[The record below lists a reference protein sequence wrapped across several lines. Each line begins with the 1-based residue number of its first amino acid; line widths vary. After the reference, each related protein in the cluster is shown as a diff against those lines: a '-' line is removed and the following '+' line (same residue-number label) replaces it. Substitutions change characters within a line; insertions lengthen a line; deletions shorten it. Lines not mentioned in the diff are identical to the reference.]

1 MCHHHGVILGFSH
14 IPTGFRWSGSILDD
28 YIACYIWSS
37 ILPLHEGTFFQGLH
51 EWLERPS
58 VGSLAQNLAFGFL
71 RVSVGCFLFVAM
83 AKGFGRLLA
92 ITCLSFL
99 CFEESACFFQNFAK
113 IFRRGTKKQ
122 KTCTAIVP
130 SATTETPP
138 LSPAIVPTEMVL
150 HHKYCWEYLEPGT
163 KVILLGN
170 PGSGKSTLLNSFS
183 GSCKFKSGISFGGGK
198 TRQWKAVTLP
208 NNVTFID
215 TPGLADYEIR
225 SEVAKNITEAL
236 QEGGNFK
243 FLFVATTLNGRFKAE
258 DVTTIKL
265 VLDAVPQIDVDEY
278 GIIVNQLE
286 AAEFEGLKKPE
297 NQKKFFM
304 PLWAGLQKITSHIE
318 LLEKDPE
325 LSGCEN
331 SVKEFPNMQQFVSSL
346 PTVRI
351 DPSAVKDVES
361 REFSQIREEYEN
373 LVNDEEKMLE
383 ELRKKEE
390 QIRRLE
396 TVPTWLKGILTV
408 LSTMA
413 LVGAMVVL

>member
-1 MCHHHGVILGFSH
+1 M
-14 IPTGFRWSGSILDD
+14 
-28 YIACYIWSS
+28 
-37 ILPLHEGTFFQGLH
+37 
-51 EWLERPS
+51 
-58 VGSLAQNLAFGFL
+58 
-71 RVSVGCFLFVAM
+71 
-83 AKGFGRLLA
+83 
-92 ITCLSFL
+92 
-99 CFEESACFFQNFAK
+99 
-113 IFRRGTKKQ
+113 
-122 KTCTAIVP
+122 
-130 SATTETPP
+130 
-138 LSPAIVPTEMVL
+138 
-150 HHKYCWEYLEPGT
+150 
-163 KVILLGN
+163 
-170 PGSGKSTLLNSFS
+170 
-183 GSCKFKSGISFGGGK
+183 
-198 TRQWKAVTLP
+198 TLP

-413 LVGAMVVL
+413 LVGAMVVLWCGRTIHDTPVWYAAVMSILLKLQFNTKLQSKTTMSLWKKGKIACWLGTVSANHWSEGILEKMDF

>member
-1 MCHHHGVILGFSH
+1 MGFSH
-14 IPTGFRWSGSILDD
+14 IPTGSRWSGSTLDD

-37 ILPLHEGTFFQGLH
+37 IIPLHQGTFLQGLH
-51 EWLERPS
+51 ESLERPS
-58 VGSLAQNLAFGFL
+58 VGSLAQSLALGFL
-71 RVSVGCFLFVAM
+71 RVSVGCFLFVTM

-99 CFEESACFFQNFAK
+99 CFEESAFFFQISN

-130 SATTETPP
+130 SA
-138 LSPAIVPTEMVL
+138 ATEMVL
-150 HHKYCWEYLEPGT
+150 QHKYCWEYLEPGT

-170 PGSGKSTLLNSFS
+170 PGSGKSTLLNSFI
-183 GSCKFKSGISFGGGK
+183 GSCEFKSGISFGGGM

-265 VLDAVPQIDVDEY
+265 VLDAVPQIDVDKF

-331 SVKEFPNMQQFVSSL
+331 SVKEFPNMQQFVASL

-361 REFSQIREEYEN
+361 RDFSQIREEYEN

-396 TVPTWLKGILTV
+396 TVPNWLKGILTV

>member
-1 MCHHHGVILGFSH
+1 MLYIYIYVIIYTSH
-14 IPTGFRWSGSILDD
+14 YDMVKYYTFASRDLFPGAFVIFCGLELANS
-28 YIACYIWSS
+28 
-37 ILPLHEGTFFQGLH
+37 HES
-51 EWLERPS
+51 LERPF
-58 VGSLAQNLAFGFL
+58 VGSLAQSLALGFL
-71 RVSVGCFLFVAM
+71 RVSASCFLFVAM

-99 CFEESACFFQNFAK
+99 CFEESACFFHNFAK

-130 SATTETPP
+130 SA
-138 LSPAIVPTEMVL
+138 ATEMVL
-150 HHKYCWEYLEPGT
+150 QHKYCWEYLEPGT

-170 PGSGKSTLLNSFS
+170 PGSGKSTLLNSFI
-183 GSCKFKSGISFGGGK
+183 GSCEFKSGISFGGGK

-215 TPGLADYEIR
+215 TPGLADYESR

-265 VLDAVPQIDVDEY
+265 VLDAVPQIGVNQY
-278 GIIVNQLE
+278 AIIVNQLE

-297 NQKKFFM
+297 NQEKFFM
-304 PLWAGLQKITSHIE
+304 PLLAGLQKITSHIE

-331 SVKEFPNMQQFVSSL
+331 SVKEFPNMQQFVKSV
-346 PTVRI
+346 PTIPI

-361 REFSQIREEYEN
+361 RDFSQIREEYET

-390 QIRRLE
+390 QIRRLRQDKGN
-396 TVPTWLKGILTV
+396 PWLKGIFAL
-408 LSTMA
+408 LSTI
-413 LVGAMVVL
+413 LVGAMLVAVP